1 MLYLVR
7 KLGESIIINN
17 NIRVEVVDVKGGS
30 VKLGFEF
37 PPDATVLRAEVHQRI
52 LEQNIMAAR
61 SQEDDTDALA
71 DIHLKPKPT
80 DKK

>member
-7 KLGESIIINN
+7 KLGEAIIINN
-17 NIRVEVVDVKGGS
+17 NIRVEVVDIKGGS

-37 PPDATVLRAEVHQRI
+37 PPEASVLRAEVHQRI

-61 SQEDDTDALA
+61 GRLDDSDALA
-71 DIHLKPKPT
+71 DIDLNPKPQ
-80 DKK
+80 KE

>member
-7 KLGESIIINN
+7 KLGESIVINN
-17 NIRVEVVDVKGGS
+17 NIRVEVVDIKGGS

-37 PPDATVLRAEVHQRI
+37 PPEATVLRAEVHQRI

-61 SQEDDTDALA
+61 GELDDTDALA
-71 DIHLKPKPT
+71 NIDLKPDKP
-80 DKK
+80 KK

>member
-61 SQEDDTDALA
+61 GQVDDSDALA
-71 DIHLKPKPT
+71 DLDLKPKPP
-80 DKK
+80 KK

>member
-17 NIRVEVVDVKGGS
+17 NIRVEEVDVKGGS

-61 SQEDDTDALA
+61 GQVDDTDALVEL
-71 DIHLKPKPT
+71 DLKPKPP
-80 DKK
+80 KK

>member
-37 PPDATVLRAEVHQRI
+37 PPDSTVLRAEVHQRI

-61 SQEDDTDALA
+61 GQVDDSDALA
-71 DIHLKPKPT
+71 DLDLKPKPP
-80 DKK
+80 KK